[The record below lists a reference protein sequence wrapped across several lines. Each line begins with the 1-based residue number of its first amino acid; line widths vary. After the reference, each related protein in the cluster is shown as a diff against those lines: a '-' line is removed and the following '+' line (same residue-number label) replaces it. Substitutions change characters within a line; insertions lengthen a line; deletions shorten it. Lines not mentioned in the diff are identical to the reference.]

1 MMINYEGGESMIFS
15 KAKLFR
21 KTEVSQEM
29 ICAVEYDDN
38 MEYYTFL
45 RNART
50 EGYRQIIVT
59 SEVMIQLIRMA
70 CMDKGY
76 SVYKIE
82 FAEED
87 LDLEQEMNFLIQKAS
102 VNSACLADLIDKIK
116 FLAEQSS
123 IDIRKIYIKGAY
135 NGAAFAP
142 NFFVQSNGIIGVNKE
157 SYDSLSKEIST
168 VVERCLLQ

>member
-1 MMINYEGGESMIFS
+1 MTNYEGGEIMIFS

-38 MEYYTFL
+38 MEYYAFL
-45 RNART
+45 RNAKT

-59 SEVMIQLIRMA
+59 SEIMIQLIRMA

-87 LDLEQEMNFLIQKAS
+87 LDLEQEMNFLIQRAS
-102 VNSACLADLIDKIK
+102 ANSACLADLIDKVK

-135 NGAAFAP
+135 NGSFAP

-157 SYDSLSKEIST
+157 SYDLLSKEIST
-168 VVERCLLQ
+168 VVERCLLQL